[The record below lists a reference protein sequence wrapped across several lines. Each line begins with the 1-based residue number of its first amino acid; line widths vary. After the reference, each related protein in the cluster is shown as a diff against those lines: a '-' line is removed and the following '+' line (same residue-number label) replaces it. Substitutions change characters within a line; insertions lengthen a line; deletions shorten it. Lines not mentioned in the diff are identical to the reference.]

1 MTGISY
7 FLITLG
13 YEVSLGAVSL
23 GAHIIEKHLTL
34 NKKLP
39 GPDQK
44 TSLSV
49 EEFKDMVLS
58 IRNIDKALGES
69 KKVISRKEKKNIKL
83 FRRGLVFNKNLKKNS
98 IIKKEDISTKSLIGL
113 EPTFKKKLIG
123 KILKKDVSEDQP
135 IIKSFLK

>member
-1 MTGISY
+1 MG
-7 FLITLG
+7 FLITLLG
-13 YEVSLGAVSL
+13 YEISLGAVSL

-58 IRNIDKALGES
+58 IRNIDKP
-69 KKVISRKEKKNIKL
+69 R
-83 FRRGLVFNKNLKKNS
+83 
-98 IIKKEDISTKSLIGL
+98 
-113 EPTFKKKLIG
+113 
-123 KILKKDVSEDQP
+123 
-135 IIKSFLK
+135 

>member
-1 MTGISY
+1 MLHCVSLYPTPVNLANLKTIPFLKNRLGIECGFSDH
-7 FLITLG
+7 TLG

-69 KKVISRKEKKNIKL
+69 KKVISRKEKKILN
-83 FRRGLVFNKNLKKNS
+83 F
-98 IIKKEDISTKSLIGL
+98 L
-113 EPTFKKKLIG
+113 E
-123 KILKKDVSEDQP
+123 EA
-135 IIKSFLK
+135 